1 MSESTTLIKKAVLTS
16 VGATSNLERIKSAID
31 DAMKD
36 LVKIGQDLVDELE
49 EHGKVKTEN
58 AQSFLRGLQDEASK
72 RSGQIEKKVTEKVQE
87 KARDFGIVSREEYE
101 ELLERIEQ
109 LEQAN
114 GIQPP
119 VAAEGEEPKKRSKSK
134 KSSKKEETGEEEA
147 SAE

>member
-49 EHGKVKTEN
+49 EQGKLKTEN

-72 RSGQIEKKVTEKVQE
+72 RSGQIEKKVSEKVQD
-87 KARDFGIVSREEYE
+87 KYRTFGIVSREEYE
-101 ELLERIEQ
+101 ELLERIET

-114 GIQPP
+114 GIQHNPT
-119 VAAEGEEPKKRSKSK
+119 VEVEGEETKKRSKSSK
-134 KSSKKEETGEEEA
+134 KSKKEENGEEN
-147 SAE
+147 AE

>member
-49 EHGKVKTEN
+49 EQGKLKTEN

-72 RSGQIEKKVTEKVQE
+72 RSGQIEKKVTEKVQD
-87 KARDFGIVSREEYE
+87 KVRDFGIVSREEYE
-101 ELLERIEQ
+101 ELLERIET

-114 GIQPP
+114 GIQHTPTAE
-119 VAAEGEEPKKRSKSK
+119 VEGEETKKRSKSK
-134 KSSKKEETGEEEA
+134 KSKKEETGEEI
-147 SAE
+147 AE

>member
-49 EHGKVKTEN
+49 EHGKLKTEN

-72 RSGQIEKKVTEKVQE
+72 RSGQIEKKVQE
-87 KARDFGIVSREEYE
+87 KAKGFGIVSREEYE
-101 ELLERIEQ
+101 ELLERIEH

-114 GIQPP
+114 GITPP
-119 VAAEGEEPKKRSKSK
+119 APEAEGEESKKRSKSK
-134 KSSKKEETGEEEA
+134 KASKKEETGEETA
-147 SAE
+147 AE